1 MNEEPPKCSED
12 NKSPNAPDAP
22 QELTGFG
29 ALAGCGVIL
38 LAAMVCAF
46 DGPLGA
52 QAGGLH
58 EGGWNTQFIPPFL
71 GGGYAGLILS
81 TVTIVAARAAKA
93 GTALSLVLGF
103 IVPVVLT
110 ILGAAAFYALR

>member
-1 MNEEPPKCSED
+1 
-12 NKSPNAPDAP
+12 
-22 QELTGFG
+22 
-29 ALAGCGVIL
+29 
-38 LAAMVCAF
+38 
-46 DGPLGA
+46 
-52 QAGGLH
+52 
-58 EGGWNTQFIPPFL
+58 
-71 GGGYAGLILS
+71 LILS